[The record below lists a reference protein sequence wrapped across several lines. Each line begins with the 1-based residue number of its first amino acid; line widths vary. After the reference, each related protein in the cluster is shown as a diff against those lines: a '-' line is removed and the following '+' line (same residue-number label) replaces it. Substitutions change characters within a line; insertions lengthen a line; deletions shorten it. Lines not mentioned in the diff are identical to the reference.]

1 MTSYEAIFTAAARLP
16 ADERVRLIDDL
27 STIDSTEPPTLSSA
41 WLSEIE
47 QRSKEIDAGTANLV
61 AWDEVRTRVRKKV
74 GLDGAN

>member
-1 MTSYEAIFTAAARLP
+1 MTSYEAIFTAAAQLP

-27 STIDSTEPPTLSSA
+27 STIDSTEPPNLSSA

-47 QRSKEIDAGTANLV
+47 QRSKEIDAGTAKLV